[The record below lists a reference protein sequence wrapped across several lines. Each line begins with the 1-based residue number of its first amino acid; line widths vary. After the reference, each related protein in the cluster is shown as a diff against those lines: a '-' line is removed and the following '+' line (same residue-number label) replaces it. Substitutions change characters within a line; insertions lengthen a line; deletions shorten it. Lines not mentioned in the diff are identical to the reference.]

1 MKPVSRRFKRHYG
14 VSARRVAVKSQQPW
28 YWQWL
33 MAAGLIVL
41 GYFLAYWQFTGGNYS
56 GLKERAEQLSKE
68 SQTLQAKIIYNESQ
82 LRIEQ
87 ATQNNLAKQLTTA
100 QDENM
105 KLKQDVELYKN
116 MLSQRSKSPQ

>member
-1 MKPVSRRFKRHYG
+1 MEIKNI
-14 VSARRVAVKSQQPW
+14 SA
-28 YWQWL
+28 
-33 MAAGLIVL
+33 
-41 GYFLAYWQFTGGNYS
+41 S
-56 GLKERAEQLSKE
+56 GLSFLINEEGLRLKPYLDLVGIATIGVGCTYYENGAKVKITDKAISKERAEQLSKE